1 MEIMSDK
8 LKRKIIDK
16 ITNYFPDAVIASN
29 SFSVLSDDG
38 KNWFT
43 IDVYKEGE
51 PLIFGQVDFSY
62 YWLYTYTGNKD
73 YSYTTEVCC
82 PFEDKSEEESVYL
95 NMTGDYGL
103 FLNRK
108 EFLVKLDEVLKDFKD
123 NYYE

>member
-1 MEIMSDK
+1 MSDN
-8 LKRKIIDK
+8 LKRHIIDK
-16 ITNYFPDAVIASN
+16 IVTHFPDAVISSDCFN
-29 SFSVLSDDG
+29 VLSKD
-38 KNWFT
+38 NNRWFT
-43 IDVYKEGE
+43 IDVYKKGD

-73 YSYTTEVCC
+73 CSNTTEICC

-103 FLNRK
+103 FLNRE